1 MATVDELVVQIK
13 ADVRDLKRKMKD
25 VNRQL
30 DDVGKK
36 GSKGMGATNKAGKGL
51 NTTMMGLKA
60 STIAVVGA
68 LAGIAKIGGTIA
80 KVGSEF
86 EDLKDS
92 LDQVFG
98 SVEAGDDAMNKV
110 FEFAQTTPFQIET
123 ATKAFIALKSAGI
136 EPSMDMLQTFADT
149 ASVSTDQLGTF
160 EALIRTVQRSASGG
174 MGLMELNM
182 VADRG
187 IDVLSIFKKELNL
200 GKDDI
205 AKFGKT
211 AQGGALMV
219 KALTKGLKE
228 QFGGAMES
236 KMDNLSTKTSNMTIA
251 FKQLGDTIFQMGL
264 GEFLKEQADG
274 LTALA
279 VSIGDFL
286 ARTSGKRGITLIEDV
301 ENQGERVTERN
312 RAANISLLDEEI
324 NRLREKT
331 ITNLKLLDSEK
342 QLKPVDDEQ
351 RRLQAQYVS
360 SLEETIAIDRNLIAI
375 EMQRKKTLEALN
387 GETVVATQVATAL
400 NQEQTEFFNSFPKL
414 LKDTVTPL
422 EAVQQQIRMLNELMA
437 EGVVDKDGN
446 PLIDPVEGQKVL
458 DHLDDLEKG
467 LGEVEGAME
476 QIMDAVV
483 QSSMSFTKDFTDA
496 LLEGEDAL
504 ESFRDF
510 SKNIVSQIIAIFL
523 QMAVVNRI
531 LNAIF
536 LGRVG
541 GFEDP
546 LPTIGGK
553 AGGGTVQP
561 NAPVLVGERGPEIF
575 VPNTGGT
582 VMNNMNSKNAMGGG
596 GDIIINQNLNFS
608 TGVQGTVRT
617 EVLKL
622 LPTISEVTKAS
633 VMESASRGGNFAK
646 AIRG

>member
-1 MATVDELVVQIK
+1 
-13 ADVRDLKRKMKD
+13 
-25 VNRQL
+25 
-30 DDVGKK
+30 
-36 GSKGMGATNKAGKGL
+36 
-51 NTTMMGLKA
+51 
-60 STIAVVGA
+60 
-68 LAGIAKIGGTIA
+68 
-80 KVGSEF
+80 
-86 EDLKDS
+86 
-92 LDQVFG
+92 
-98 SVEAGDDAMNKV
+98 
-110 FEFAQTTPFQIET
+110 
-123 ATKAFIALKSAGI
+123 
-136 EPSMDMLQTFADT
+136 
-149 ASVSTDQLGTF
+149 
-160 EALIRTVQRSASGG
+160 
-174 MGLMELNM
+174 
-182 VADRG
+182 
-187 IDVLSIFKKELNL
+187 
-200 GKDDI
+200 
-205 AKFGKT
+205 
-211 AQGGALMV
+211 
-219 KALTKGLKE
+219 
-228 QFGGAMES
+228 
-236 KMDNLSTKTSNMTIA
+236 
-251 FKQLGDTIFQMGL
+251 
-264 GEFLKEQADG
+264 
-274 LTALA
+274 
-279 VSIGDFL
+279 
-286 ARTSGKRGITLIEDV
+286 
-301 ENQGERVTERN
+301 
-312 RAANISLLDEEI
+312 
-324 NRLREKT
+324 
-331 ITNLKLLDSEK
+331 
-342 QLKPVDDEQ
+342 
-351 RRLQAQYVS
+351 
-360 SLEETIAIDRNLIAI
+360 
-375 EMQRKKTLEALN
+375 
-387 GETVVATQVATAL
+387 
-400 NQEQTEFFNSFPKL
+400 
-414 LKDTVTPL
+414 
-422 EAVQQQIRMLNELMA
+422 
-437 EGVVDKDGN
+437 
-446 PLIDPVEGQKVL
+446 LIDPVEGQKVL